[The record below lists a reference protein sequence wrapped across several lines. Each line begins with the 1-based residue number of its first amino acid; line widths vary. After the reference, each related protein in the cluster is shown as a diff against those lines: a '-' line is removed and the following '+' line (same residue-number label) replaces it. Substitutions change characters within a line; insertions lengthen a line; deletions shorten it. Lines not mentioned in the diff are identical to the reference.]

1 MNISNKLTF
10 LRILLAFFCVG
21 FILLNTFTFHIIALC
36 LFIVASLTDWL
47 DGYFARK
54 HDHATD
60 LGKILDPI
68 ADKILIIGVFAAFVE
83 IDLISVWMVIA
94 ILLREFI
101 VTSLRLYSLR
111 KGVVLAAQAFGKHKT
126 ASQISGV
133 LIIFTFL
140 LLSKTFPQAKITNFL
155 YTYGIPIVMWY
166 ILIITLFSGFY
177 YFWVNRQTIK
187 TF

>member
-10 LRILLAFFCVG
+10 LRIFLAFFCVG
-21 FILLNTFTFHIIALC
+21 FILLNIFGFHIAALC
-36 LFIVASLTDWL
+36 LFIVASFTDWL

-54 HDHATD
+54 HGHTTD

-68 ADKILIIGVFAAFVE
+68 ADKILIIGVFSAFVE
-83 IDLISVWMVIA
+83 IGLISVWMVIA

-111 KGVVLAAQAFGKHKT
+111 KGVVLAAQGLGKHKT
-126 ASQISGV
+126 VSQISGV
-133 LIIFTFL
+133 LIIFSFL
-140 LLSKTFPQAKITNFL
+140 ILSKTFPQAKITDFL
-155 YTYGIPIVMWY
+155 YNFGIPIVMWY
-166 ILIITLFSGFY
+166 IVAITLFSGIY
-177 YFWVNRQTIK
+177 YFWVNRQIIK